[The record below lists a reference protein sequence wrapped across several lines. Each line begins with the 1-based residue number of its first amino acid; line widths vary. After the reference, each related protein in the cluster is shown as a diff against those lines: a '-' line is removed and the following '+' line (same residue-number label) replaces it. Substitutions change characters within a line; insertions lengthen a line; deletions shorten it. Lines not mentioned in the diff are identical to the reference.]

1 MRAAYGSIVNVATLD
16 QCLTLGVGSGVIGD
30 FDAGGL
36 RRAMALTACVVA
48 VDERH
53 REERARLAIVR
64 DPPDDRAGV
73 RADSR

>member
-1 MRAAYGSIVNVATLD
+1 
-16 QCLTLGVGSGVIGD
+16 
-30 FDAGGL
+30 
-36 RRAMALTACVVA
+36 MALTACVVA